1 MLKYNFHDSLIEDVN
16 YIPNEAK
23 LEIKIKLCNWM
34 QSDYKDSDPEMLT
47 MHMIFDGVE
56 KFEMSTEN
64 YVFNSNEIL
73 DVIELDDRTVKII
86 F

>member
-34 QSDYKDSDPEMLT
+34 QSDYKDSDITKITFALFIPQ
-47 MHMIFDGVE
+47 HSFP
-56 KFEMSTEN
+56 S
-64 YVFNSNEIL
+64 
-73 DVIELDDRTVKII
+73 KII
-86 F
+86 FR